1 MSIYLAICFEN
12 PPKSYQYLQ
21 FQYNT
26 MGFILVSFSFPTET
40 PFSGSEKSKPISFAF
55 LLIHSIL
62 LYLVPREAILT

>member
-12 PPKSYQYLQ
+12 PKESYRYLQ

-40 PFSGSEKSKPISFAF
+40 PFSGSEKPKPYCLCMFAYSLNSFVR
-55 LLIHSIL
+55 I
-62 LYLVPREAILT
+62 